1 VSDGA
6 PAGDVCWPALAVL
19 EPAAATRRLMF
30 VDLETTGLAG
40 GAGTYAFLV
49 GCGWFDRGAFRVRQL
64 LLAGYAAERAL
75 LGEVARIAGDS
86 ALGTYNGKTFD
97 LPLIESRFLLHRM
110 TPPFENLP
118 HIDMLYPARR
128 LWGGS
133 GGSAGRWAESS
144 AESAPHARSPD
155 PPHVR
160 GAGAAEDSI
169 HRPAD
174 PATSSCRLSM
184 LEQTVLGHRRRG
196 DVPGSEIPSRYFH
209 YVRTGDARPLQG
221 VLEHNRLD
229 LLSLAMLTAHAAG
242 LLEHGAAAAR
252 TAREALGLGRL
263 YERAGQ
269 VPEARRC
276 YARAAGIATDPAA
289 AADALR
295 GYAVLSRRAGCHDAA
310 ARAWRQI
317 LDLRACPPGL
327 KQQAG
332 EALAVHHEHRA
343 RDLPAARHFATAAL
357 DWTSGQRAAALQH
370 RLARLDRKLGR
381 SRSSPIGSLSSDLE
395 ALF

>member
-1 VSDGA
+1 MSDGA

-160 GAGAAEDSI
+160 GAGAAEDSAHRPVCGADSAEDSA

-174 PATSSCRLSM
+174 P
-184 LEQTVLGHRRRG
+184 
-196 DVPGSEIPSRYFH
+196 
-209 YVRTGDARPLQG
+209 PLPP
-221 VLEHNRLD
+221 H
-229 LLSLAMLTAHAAG
+229 
-242 LLEHGAAAAR
+242 
-252 TAREALGLGRL
+252 
-263 YERAGQ
+263 
-269 VPEARRC
+269 
-276 YARAAGIATDPAA
+276 
-289 AADALR
+289 
-295 GYAVLSRRAGCHDAA
+295 SRRAGYSMSMCG
-310 ARAWRQI
+310 RFSNGGVIRC
-317 LDLRACPPGL
+317 R
-327 KQQAG
+327 
-332 EALAVHHEHRA
+332 RN
-343 RDLPAARHFATAAL
+343 RD
-357 DWTSGQRAAALQH
+357 SMS
-370 RLARLDRKLGR
+370 GR
-381 SRSSPIGSLSSDLE
+381 SNVLPL
-395 ALF
+395 